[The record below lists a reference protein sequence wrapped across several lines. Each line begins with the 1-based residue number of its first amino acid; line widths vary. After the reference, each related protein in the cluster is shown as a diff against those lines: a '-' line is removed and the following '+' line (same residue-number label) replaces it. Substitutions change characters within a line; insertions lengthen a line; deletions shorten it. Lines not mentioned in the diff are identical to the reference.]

1 MATSTKGEEEQK
13 GGGGSSSSSSTI
25 HAKTLLKSESLYH
38 YILETSVDPREPEC
52 LRELRRISA
61 AHPRGVMASA
71 PDEVQFLGML
81 LKILNAKNTIEVGVF
96 TGYSLLATALAL
108 PHDGKI
114 LALDTNR
121 ESYELGLPVIHKAGV
136 AHKIDFREGPALPL
150 LDQLLADEKN
160 KGTLDFA
167 FVDADKSNY
176 LNYHERLVELVRV
189 GGVIAYDNTLWGG
202 TVAAPPDAPLS
213 EPDRMLSE
221 ITRAFNSTVAA
232 DPRVEISHLSIAD
245 GLTLCRRLG

>member
-1 MATSTKGEEEQK
+1 MATSTNGEDEQK

-61 AHPRGVMASA
+61 AHPRNIMTSA
-71 PDEVQFLGML
+71 PDEVQFFGML
-81 LKILNAKNTIEVGVF
+81 LKILNAKNTIELGVF

-108 PHDGKI
+108 PHDGK
-114 LALDTNR
+114 
-121 ESYELGLPVIHKAGV
+121 
-136 AHKIDFREGPALPL
+136 
-150 LDQLLADEKN
+150 EKN

-189 GGVIAYDNTLWGG
+189 GGVIAYDNTLWEG

-213 EPDRMLSE
+213 ERDRMISE
-221 ITRAFNSTVAA
+221 IMRAFNSVIAA